1 MARKK
6 IFQLKALVAEVPL
19 KRTTNQVIARATAI
33 PPNVMA
39 KIPAPETGPK
49 LGLFV
54 FDRDGKAIIGAVAP
68 GSKAAANG
76 VRPGTVIIAVAGKKT
91 TSSAEVATAIDA
103 ARQHGDKTLLM
114 WLETKQGKRFV
125 AFDLGAA

>member
-39 KIPAPETGPK
+39 KIPAPIWT
-49 LGLFV
+49 
-54 FDRDGKAIIGAVAP
+54 RA
-68 GSKAAANG
+68 S
-76 VRPGTVIIAVAGKKT
+76 T
-91 TSSAEVATAIDA
+91 
-103 ARQHGDKTLLM
+103 
-114 WLETKQGKRFV
+114 
-125 AFDLGAA
+125 